1 MVIETVGVILAR
13 GGSKGV
19 PRKNVVPFAGAP
31 LISWS
36 ILQLK
41 QAGLERVIVS
51 TDSAEI
57 ANIAS
62 EYGAETLR
70 RPDHLSSD
78 SADGDSALV
87 HGARELSLTPET
99 RIVLAQ
105 ATSPLRLPA
114 HFSEALKLFEHEEA
128 DSLFSA
134 VEFADLCAWSKE
146 PSLRSVTYDF
156 ETRGNRQARQPLL
169 VENGSFYITRVR
181 TLLRFE
187 NRLGGK
193 ISSYTMPKWTM
204 PEIDDP
210 ADLELCLPLMLNFVI
225 PWLEPVYQTKTSA
238 KKED

>member
-1 MVIETVGVILAR
+1 MVSETVGVILAR

-41 QAGLERVIVS
+41 QAGLDRVVVS
-51 TDSAEI
+51 TDSEEI
-57 ANIAS
+57 ASIAS
-62 EYGAETLR
+62 EYGAETLK

-78 SADGDSALV
+78 TADGDSALV
-87 HGARELSLTPET
+87 HGARELSLPPET

-114 HFSEALKLFEHEEA
+114 HFSEALQLFEDEDA

-134 VEFADLCAWSKE
+134 VEFADLCAWSRE
-146 PSLRSVTYDF
+146 PTLRPVTYDF
-156 ETRGNRQARQPLL
+156 KTRGNRQGRQPLFI
-169 VENGSFYITRVR
+169 ENGSFYITRVH

-193 ISSYTMPKWTM
+193 ISLYTMPKWTL

-210 ADLELCLPLMLNFVI
+210 ADLELCEPLMLAFVL
-225 PWLEPVYQTKTSA
+225 PSLEPVHWNNTSPR
-238 KKED
+238 KED